1 VTFPRLVDSYR
12 DELTAHCYRML
23 GSFHDAE
30 DAVQETFVRAWQS
43 QDRYTDRGTMRAW
56 LEPYPDS
63 RSGSAGELDPAQ
75 RMLARE
81 HLELAFVA
89 SLQHLSGLQRAVLL
103 LREVLGYP
111 AAEVANLLDTSAAR
125 PPGRWATSTPSWRC
139 SPTTPSTRC
148 RHWGSGTRAGTA
160 SANSCWTAHCRCGG
174 GSSRLTPEI
183 FPVFGLTMEL
193 EQGEG
198 S

>member
-30 DAVQETFVRAWQS
+30 QETFVRAWQS

-111 AAEVANLLDTSAAR
+111 AAEVANLLDTSAEAVNSALQRACRVADTLRPTATQQAELTDLGDEKVGRRAR
-125 PPGRWATSTPSWRC
+125 APLVP
-139 SPTTPSTRC
+139 
-148 RHWGSGTRAGTA
+148 
-160 SANSCWTAHCRCGG
+160 
-174 GSSRLTPEI
+174 
-183 FPVFGLTMEL
+183 
-193 EQGEG
+193 
-198 S
+198 